1 MQAYCSRLHGMGMLV
16 LEDEFAEFGLCVCDN
31 VQLSIIERRGN
42 GTNVLEIPEF
52 VVVITMFF

>member
-1 MQAYCSRLHGMGMLV
+1 MGTLM
-16 LEDEFAEFGLCVCDN
+16 LEDDYGGRN
-31 VQLSIIERRGN
+31 IVQLSIIERSGN

>member
-1 MQAYCSRLHGMGMLV
+1 LDYGGRN
-16 LEDEFAEFGLCVCDN
+16 N